1 MHTNAR
7 ASIASNEPLRG
18 RRARPG
24 PPGAIRVQKDSVAC
38 VSVSTWSLGRLK
50 GGGEVERGGRAQ
62 EQEDEQRTED
72 GDAWREN
79 LFVVYLY
86 DAAEFTFVHN
96 DTWNLLS
103 DFNIVKE
110 QMPGNSDQYMGQ
122 SYM

>member
-38 VSVSTWSLGRLK
+38 VSVSTWSLGRLR

-79 LFVVYLY
+79 LFVVYVY

-110 QMPGNSDQYMGQ
+110 
-122 SYM
+122 